1 MLETPQGRLSVRL
14 LDQAV
19 HVARLW
25 GGPDF
30 HTDSYYLRTPTDWAY
45 LDTLIAPLPELC
57 LVFPDG
63 EMDRVLCNSLTRTA
77 ADGTVRV
84 LLASEDWR
92 YNEYLNEDVQEVQLG
107 FSLPLAGPYTVTVE
121 PLRGGARQTL
131 TQDDLP
137 GDCLPLTGPN
147 AKYTVAAD
155 LQGEDDA
162 VYHAQYV
169 FIFRKE
175 AS

>member
-1 MLETPQGRLSVRL
+1 MFDTPQGRLSVRL

-19 HVARLW
+19 HVTRLW

-63 EMDRVLCNSLTRTA
+63 EMDRVLCNSLTLTA

-84 LLASEDWR
+84 L
-92 YNEYLNEDVQEVQLG
+92 QEPDG
-107 FSLPLAGPYTVTVE
+107 W
-121 PLRGGARQTL
+121 
-131 TQDDLP
+131 
-137 GDCLPLTGPN
+137 LPLTGPG
-147 AKYTVAAD
+147 AKYTVAAK
-155 LQGEDDA
+155 LLGEDGT
-162 VYHAQYV
+162 VYDVQYN
-169 FIFRKE
+169 FIFRT
-175 AS
+175 